1 MELNDDALL
10 EEGPG
15 ADFQG
20 ATLQIHQDS
29 SLCSP
34 SPSSL
39 GDGDIVEKL
48 SESADEAK
56 ISPGEAESGKVVGS
70 LVDEKCLKPSV
81 SSVVDAVSPITSI
94 PKRSKCSVLRAVYFL
109 TKLGLPFD

>member
-1 MELNDDALL
+1 MELSEDNLL

-29 SLCSP
+29 YLCSR

-39 GDGDIVEKL
+39 DDGEAVAKLISPDACRVLPDEVQQGKGDGNIGKSYL
-48 SESADEAK
+48 KSAP
-56 ISPGEAESGKVVGS
+56 SSG
-70 LVDEKCLKPSV
+70 VDV
-81 SSVVDAVSPITSI
+81 ISPITSI
-94 PKRSKCSVLRAVYFL
+94 PKRSK
-109 TKLGLPFD
+109 D

>member
-1 MELNDDALL
+1 MELSDDNLL

-29 SLCSP
+29 YLCSR

-39 GDGDIVEKL
+39 DGDSVAKLISPDASRILPDEIQTGKGDGNIGKGYL
-48 SESADEAK
+48 KSAA
-56 ISPGEAESGKVVGS
+56 SSG
-70 LVDEKCLKPSV
+70 VDV
-81 SSVVDAVSPITSI
+81 ISPITSI
-94 PKRSKCSVLRAVYFL
+94 PKRSK
-109 TKLGLPFD
+109 D

>member
-1 MELNDDALL
+1 MELSDDNLL

-29 SLCSP
+29 YVCSR

-39 GDGDIVEKL
+39 GDDSGAKL
-48 SESADEAK
+48 
-56 ISPGEAESGKVVGS
+56 ISPDASRVLPDETQVGKGDGNIGKSYLKSAASSDVDVV
-70 LVDEKCLKPSV
+70 
-81 SSVVDAVSPITSI
+81 APITSI
-94 PKRSKCSVLRAVYFL
+94 PKRSK
-109 TKLGLPFD
+109 D